1 MGGAS
6 VLVADKKD
14 GTTSEG
20 SARVKSA
27 RKASRPTD
35 GHVVDAL
42 RNAYREAVE
51 EEIPAD
57 FLDLLGKL
65 S

>member
-1 MGGAS
+1 M
-6 VLVADKKD
+6 VADKKD

-20 SARVKSA
+20 SAPAKPAQNAV
-27 RKASRPTD
+27 RPAD

-42 RNAYREAVE
+42 RNAYRETVE
-51 EEIPAD
+51 EDVPAD